1 MRDLVCIRVAEVDLF
16 FDRMADLLDVRVKGK
31 KDFKASCSSK
41 WEQFTMIE
49 KIAVKQV
56 CLMEMLREDGILD
69 KF

>member
-1 MRDLVCIRVAEVDLF
+1 
-16 FDRMADLLDVRVKGK
+16 MADLLDVRVKDK

-49 KIAVKQV
+49 KTGVKQV
-56 CLMEMLREDGILD
+56 CLTEMLREDGILD